1 MKKFIGAIS
10 LFLSFNA
17 SAFTVSDVMET
28 YRLSNISPAE
38 WAKNGDSMTVTSVTQ
53 ERTIKISAATD
64 YVVLEST
71 LTKQYGVS
79 DTVREYDF
87 DTYGFGSCY
96 RLIGLIYQEDRD
108 SWDTPGTDESKY
120 LNSIFSED
128 LKIHDKRNGRFKKWD
143 VYYERTDNGVLC
155 SVIPHK

>member
-38 WAKNGDSMTVTSVTQ
+38 WAKNGDSMTVTSVTPD
-53 ERTIKISAATD
+53 RTIKISAATD
-64 YVVLEST
+64 YVVLESMVA
-71 LTKQYGVS
+71 KRYDVS

-87 DTYGFGSCY
+87 NTYGFGPCY
-96 RLIGLIYQEDRD
+96 RLIGLIYE
-108 SWDTPGTDESKY
+108 SSGTWDDPISDESKY
-120 LNSIFSED
+120 LDSIFSED
-128 LKIHDKRNGRFKKWD
+128 LKIHDKRSGRFKKWD
-143 VYYERTDNGVLC
+143 VYYERTYSGALC
-155 SVIPHK
+155 SVTQHK